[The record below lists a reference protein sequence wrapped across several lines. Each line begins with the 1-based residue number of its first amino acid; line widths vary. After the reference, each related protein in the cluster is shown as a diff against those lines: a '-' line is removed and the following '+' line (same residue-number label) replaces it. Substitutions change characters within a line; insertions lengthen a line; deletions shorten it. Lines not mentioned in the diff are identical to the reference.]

1 MAATHPPIIIK
12 RKAKRHQ
19 AHGGAWKVAYADFVT
34 AMMALFIVLW
44 LLSSSEK
51 IQKTVGGYF
60 QDPHGAGK
68 QVGTDRFG
76 SGEGLPLTRDQMPK
90 LRQRLE
96 QAMKKMN
103 DFQRIHQQVQMTIT
117 PEGLRI
123 ELIET
128 QRGFFFENGSA
139 AATSEAKELLSA
151 LGHEISQVPNHLLI
165 EGHTDA
171 APYAAKDGYSNW
183 ELSADRA
190 NAARRLMKAAGVSDE
205 QVSYIRG
212 FADRKLRNLSNPVD
226 PVNRRVSLVV
236 EYQEVGNNTPLRA
249 AASK

>member
-1 MAATHPPIIIK
+1 
-12 RKAKRHQ
+12 
-19 AHGGAWKVAYADFVT
+19 
-34 AMMALFIVLW
+34 
-44 LLSSSEK
+44 
-51 IQKTVGGYF
+51 
-60 QDPHGAGK
+60 
-68 QVGTDRFG
+68 
-76 SGEGLPLTRDQMPK
+76 
-90 LRQRLE
+90 
-96 QAMKKMN
+96 
-103 DFQRIHQQVQMTIT
+103 MTIT

-123 ELIET
+123 ELMET

-171 APYAAKDGYSNW
+171 APYAANDGYSNW

-236 EYQEVGNNTPLRA
+236 EYQEVGKDSPLRA

>member
-1 MAATHPPIIIK
+1 
-12 RKAKRHQ
+12 
-19 AHGGAWKVAYADFVT
+19 
-34 AMMALFIVLW
+34 MMALFIVLW

-68 QVGTDRFG
+68 EVGTDRFG
-76 SGEGLPLTRDQMPK
+76 NGEGMPLTRDQMPK
-90 LRQRLE
+90 LRKSLE

-123 ELIET
+123 ELMET

-139 AATSEAKELLSA
+139 AATAEAKELLSA
-151 LGHEISQVPNHLLI
+151 LAYEILSAESLLI

-171 APYAAKDGYSNW
+171 APYAARDGYSNW
-183 ELSADRA
+183 ELSVDRA

-212 FADRKLRNLSNPVD
+212 FADRKLRNVSNPVD

-236 EYQEVGNNTPLRA
+236 EYQEVGKDSPLRA